1 MSAQVLFNHCSLSAR
16 LSEPRRASCTF
27 RASSV
32 PSESTSPHRKNPGLY
47 SPSTTTEPHAP
58 TSTTTIDKPNPHLNF
73 TPLHVKHRPEVLAPA
88 GGWPQLTAA
97 VENGAD
103 AVYFGVGNLNARAR
117 ASNFTPEEL
126 PQVMEYLH
134 TRGLKGYLVLN
145 VLIFDDEL
153 EILAEK
159 AQHAARSGVDAVIV
173 QDIGAVEIIQ
183 KAAPGLAIHG
193 STQMTIT
200 SAEGAAFAGSRG
212 IERIVVGRELSIRD
226 IASVATPGSNPDS
239 NLSRTTAPTPEVEAF
254 VHGALCV
261 SYSGQCFSSE
271 AWGGRSANRGQC
283 AQACR
288 LDYGLLVD
296 GELKYLGDVQYLLSP
311 QDLSAVELVP
321 QLMLAGVT
329 SFKIE
334 GRLKGPDYVAMTT
347 RVYREAV
354 DAAWKDYIN
363 SSNISNTKI
372 GNFKLDPVSTS
383 ELHQVFARGQDV
395 GNLGLT
401 SGFLEGPQH
410 QKVVRGRAPRHRGVL
425 LGNVERVI
433 SGTGSNNGAMSGRRG
448 SGVWSVVVK
457 LAAPARRGDGIV
469 FDQGNPQAEEF
480 GGAIYEIKVL
490 ESSQQE
496 RRNKKNRN
504 DDIAQQGNN
513 VTSQSQSSGRRKINT
528 AGSGS
533 GRSVLEAEEG
543 SLVEIVLGSGP
554 RILSHSNATAGIKP
568 GDLIWKNKDPIL
580 ESKLKMSYENV
591 SAADR
596 RRISVTVQVIALLG
610 NPLKIT
616 LVDEK
621 GRRSEAETSSSVE
634 NATGRPLTAGDV
646 EKAVGVNLGDE
657 GSLFAKKFEFLNMGE
672 FEKGLFIPPGAI
684 KDARRR
690 AVAGLLEQQRVAP
703 AMAAAAETAETNPV
717 VLKQVDDVL
726 VEMRQ
731 CIATESRQRKEHDSN
746 NTRDAVS
753 MLRVLCRTKAQV
765 DAAIQ
770 VPWLIEIVLDFLEV
784 HGLKEACEAVRQAGK
799 RVVVASPRILKPDER
814 RLWIFYLRLGADAL
828 LVRSAGLL
836 HQLMQAGGPGAVVPG
851 AEGHPIPILEGDFS
865 LNAANIIS
873 ADVLL
878 QSGLARLAPTHDCN
892 ADQLAALARGL
903 GSRGRCLEAILHQNL
918 PIFHTEHCVFA
929 RFLSEGNSYLDCGH
943 PCEHHT
949 VHLRGSEGTD
959 HLVLADMG
967 CRNTVFDGSAQS
979 GLPFID
985 NLVKAGFGCFRIELV
1000 DQSPKMVAPLLE
1012 GYKTALEDA
1021 LVKISLNR
1029 SSSSVSEQQQQQQ
1042 QQRIESSRRALWKWM
1057 DEKLT
1062 DANGR
1067 TQGVGTG
1074 SLQPRIERGVATM
1087 KQTAAAKRAAASGS
1101 SKKAAAGRR

>member
-1 MSAQVLFNHCSLSAR
+1 
-16 LSEPRRASCTF
+16 
-27 RASSV
+27 
-32 PSESTSPHRKNPGLY
+32 
-47 SPSTTTEPHAP
+47 
-58 TSTTTIDKPNPHLNF
+58 
-73 TPLHVKHRPEVLAPA
+73 VKHRPEVLAPA

-103 AVYFGVGNLNARAR
+103 AVYFGVGDLNARAR
-117 ASNFTPEEL
+117 AANFTAEEL

-134 TRGLKGYLVLN
+134 ERGVKGYLVLN

-159 AQHAARSGVDAVIV
+159 AQHAAKSGVDAVIV

-183 KAAPGLAIHG
+183 KAAPGLAVHG

-212 IERIVVGRELSIRD
+212 IERVVVGRELSIRD
-226 IASVATPGSNPDS
+226 IASVATGAA
-239 NLSRTTAPTPEVEAF
+239 TAESTEAVSASKHSIPEVEAF

-311 QDLSAVELVP
+311 QDLSAIELVP

-334 GRLKGPDYVAMTT
+334 GRLKGPEYVAMTT

-354 DAAWKDYIN
+354 DAAWRDYMTSNGNN
-363 SSNISNTKI
+363 SIPEKYE
-372 GNFKLDPVSTS
+372 LDPVSTL
-383 ELHQVFARGQDV
+383 ELLQVFARGQDSV
-395 GNLGLT
+395 NTGLT
-401 SGFLEGPQH
+401 PGFLIGPQH
-410 QKVVRGRAPRHRGVL
+410 QMLVRGRAPRHRGVF
-425 LGNVERVI
+425 LGHVERVI
-433 SGTGSNNGAMSGRRG
+433 SSNSGKRSGSS
-448 SGVWSVVVK
+448 WSVVVK

-480 GGAIYEIKVL
+480 GGSIYEINVL
-490 ESSQQE
+490 DSNFSKSAQQE
-496 RRNKKNRN
+496 GRNGRSGSGGKNLSN
-504 DDIAQQGNN
+504 
-513 VTSQSQSSGRRKINT
+513 SSG
-528 AGSGS
+528 
-533 GRSVLEAEEG
+533 GRSVLDAEEG

-554 RILSHSNATAGIKP
+554 HNSTTTGIKP

-580 ESKLKMSYENV
+580 DSKLKTSYENV
-591 SAADR
+591 SSAER
-596 RRISVTVQVIALLG
+596 RRLSVSVQVTASLG

-616 LVDEK
+616 LFDEK
-621 GRRSEAETSSSVE
+621 GRKSEAETSLPIE
-634 NATGRPLTAGDV
+634 IATGGRPLTAADV
-646 EKAVGVNLGDE
+646 EKAVGVHLGDE
-657 GSLFAKKFEFLNMGE
+657 GSLFAATFDFLNECE
-672 FEKGLFIPPGAI
+672 FEKGLFVSPGAI

-690 AVAGLLEQQRVAP
+690 AVAGLLEQQRLAP
-703 AMAAAAETAETNPV
+703 AMVAAVESAASKEESGEF
-717 VLKQVDDVL
+717 KHVDDVL

-731 CIATESRQRKEHDSN
+731 SIATESRQWKHDETN
-746 NTRDAVS
+746 NTKEAAS

-770 VPWLIEIVLDFLEV
+770 VPWLTEIVLDFLEV
-784 HGLKEACEAVRQAGK
+784 HGLKEACAAVKESGK

-814 RLWIFYLRLGADAL
+814 KLWIFYLRLNADAL

-836 HQLMQAGGPGAVVPG
+836 HQLIQAGGPGAVVPG
-851 AEGHPIPILEGDFS
+851 TEGHPIPVLEGDFS
-865 LNAANIIS
+865 LNAANIIT

-985 NLVKAGFGCFRIELV
+985 NLVRAGFGCFRIELV
-1000 DQSPKMVAPLLE
+1000 DQSSNMVAPLLE
-1012 GYKTALEDA
+1012 GYKAALED
-1021 LVKISLNR
+1021 SLNKLQN
-1029 SSSSVSEQQQQQQ
+1029 SSAQSAGSLDLEQQ
-1042 QQRIESSRRALWKWM
+1042 QQRIEASRRELWKWM

-1067 TQGVGTG
+1067 AQGVGTG
-1074 SLQPRIERGVATM
+1074 SLQPRTERGVSTM
-1087 KQTAAAKRAAASGS
+1087 KQTAAAKKAAASGTHT
-1101 SKKAAAGRR
+1101 SKKQQGNKPNVQKL

>member
-1 MSAQVLFNHCSLSAR
+1 MSAHVLFNPCSLSAR
-16 LSEPRRASCTF
+16 LSDPRRSSCIP
-27 RASSV
+27 RATSVSSD
-32 PSESTSPHRKNPGLY
+32 STSAQRKNPGLY
-47 SPSTTTEPHAP
+47 SSSATTEPDTP
-58 TSTTTIDKPNPHLNF
+58 TTATTEKPNPHLNF
-73 TPLHVKHRPEVLAPA
+73 VPLHVKHRPEVLAPA

-103 AVYFGVGNLNARAR
+103 AVYFGVGDLNARAR

-126 PQVMEYLH
+126 PQVMEYIH
-134 TRGLKGYLVLN
+134 TRGVKGYLVLN

-183 KAAPGLAIHG
+183 KAVPGGGLAIHG

-226 IASVATPGSNPDS
+226 IASVATPGSNAES
-239 NLSRTTAPTPEVEAF
+239 NLPSTTPEVEAF

-296 GELKYLGDVQYLLSP
+296 GDLKYLGDVQYLLSP

-321 QLMLAGVT
+321 QLMLAGVS

-334 GRLKGPDYVAMTT
+334 GRLKGPEYVAMTT

-354 DAAWKDYIN
+354 DAAWNDYITTTTTTTN
-363 SSNISNTKI
+363 NTRNTNI
-372 GNFKLDPVSTS
+372 GAYKLDPASTL
-383 ELHQVFARGQDV
+383 ELHQVFARGQDA

-425 LGNVERVI
+425 LGNVERVL
-433 SGTGSNNGAMSGRRG
+433 SNGAGGKRG
-448 SGVWSVVVK
+448 SGGDWSVVVK
-457 LAAPARRGDGIV
+457 LAAPVRRGDGVV

-490 ESSQQE
+490 ETSQQE
-496 RRNKKNRN
+496 RSNQKKIRN
-504 DDIAQQGNN
+504 DIARQRN
-513 VTSQSQSSGRRKINT
+513 SHSSSGSKMNNNES
-528 AGSGS
+528 GSGGG
-533 GRSVLEAEEG
+533 GRSVLEAEKG
-543 SLVEIVLGSGP
+543 SLVEIVLGSGSSTFSFTNP
-554 RILSHSNATAGIKP
+554 TTGIKP

-580 ESKLKMSYENV
+580 ESKLKTSYENL
-591 SAADR
+591 SAVDR
-596 RRISVTVQVIALLG
+596 RRVSLTVQVTASLG
-610 NPLKIT
+610 SPLKIT
-616 LVDEK
+616 LVDDY
-621 GRRSEAETSSSVE
+621 GRKSEAETSSCIE
-634 NATGRPLTAGDV
+634 IATGRPLTASDI
-646 EKAVGVNLGDE
+646 EKAVGMHLGDE
-657 GSLFAKKFEFLNMGE
+657 GSLVAKKFDFSTNRCE
-672 FEKGLFIPPGAI
+672 FEKGLFISPGAI

-690 AVAGLLEQQRVAP
+690 AVSRLLDQQRIPRALT
-703 AMAAAAETAETNPV
+703 AASEIAEANPV

-726 VEMRQ
+726 LKMRQ
-731 CIATESRQRKEHDSN
+731 SIATESRQWKQHGSN
-746 NTRDAVS
+746 NTREAVS
-753 MLRVLCRTKAQV
+753 MIRVLCRTKAQV

-770 VPWLIEIVLDFLEV
+770 VPWLTEIILDFLEV
-784 HGLKEACEAVRQAGK
+784 HGLKEACEAVRKAGK

-851 AEGHPIPILEGDFS
+851 AQGHSIPILEGDFS

-878 QSGLARLAPTHDCN
+878 QSGLSRLAPTHDCN

-985 NLVKAGFGCFRIELV
+985 NLVKAGFGSFRVELV

-1021 LVKISLNR
+1021 LYLA
-1029 SSSSVSEQQQQQQ
+1029 SSNSSPSIDSEQQQQQ
-1042 QQRIESSRRALWKWM
+1042 IETSRKALWKWM

-1062 DANGR
+1062 DANGSA
-1067 TQGVGTG
+1067 QGVGTG

-1101 SKKAAAGRR
+1101 SKKAAADRK